1 MTKLKGTP
9 SQLPGNSCPREF
21 ATVLT
26 LIFMASQTLDIV
38 SAIQVLRLVT
48 IVSRMSDDFDDTL

>member
-38 SAIQVLRLVT
+38 SIIKHFNQ
-48 IVSRMSDDFDDTL
+48 

>member
-38 SAIQVLRLVT
+38 S
-48 IVSRMSDDFDDTL
+48 RMSDDFDDTL